1 MPRSFKYL
9 GAPTNLGR
17 FGAINTGDIVDLR
30 ICEEKSVA
38 DNEEFTPVSTP
49 DEAPQVALKGTNVFD
64 LRRVAWDARDLPSEV
79 VKYAGSQMFNLV
91 VAMNL
96 IGCNLNVYE
105 HQATVDVADNIA
117 REAIRNGWDK
127 LDAHARMECPVVS
140 DEDEAGEGDD
150 DGEGDEL
157 PNDLTEGGAGDG
169 GEPDE
174 ADEEAPAD
182 EAVPTAPKR
191 KRKK

>member
-9 GAPTNLGR
+9 GAPINLGR
-17 FGAINTGDIVDLR
+17 FGAVNTGDIVDLR
-30 ICEEKSVA
+30 ICEEKSVEG
-38 DNEEFTPVSTP
+38 NEDFSAVSEPV
-49 DEAPQVALKGTNVFD
+49 EAPLVELKGTNTFD
-64 LRRVAWDARDLPSEV
+64 LRRIAWDARDLPAELA
-79 VKYAGSQMFNLV
+79 KYAGSQLFNLV
-91 VAMNL
+91 VALNR
-96 IGCNLNVYE
+96 IGCNVNVYE
-105 HQATVDVADNIA
+105 HQSSQDVCDNIA

-127 LDAHARMECPVVS
+127 LDAHTRLECPVVS
-140 DEDEAGEGDD
+140 DDESDD
-150 DGEGDEL
+150 ESEEL

-182 EAVPTAPKR
+182 EAAPTAPKR